1 MNGED
6 HYANPGERTYFAA
19 NEGRLGDHAVFAMHG
34 VPALAVTSERIQDLV
49 ATVVHTPADTVEWV
63 DPAKLVRLARS
74 LERLLA
80 RLGAEA

>member
-19 NEGRLGDHAVFAMHG
+19 NEGRLGDVVFAMHG

-74 LERLLA
+74 PERLLA
-80 RLGAEA
+80 RLGAKA